1 MRPCRIASLSGILL
15 CLVCV
20 LLGVA
25 TVGRARA
32 AQPSPTLDAPGASS
46 AEPGSKEAL
55 DRQTPRRTI
64 EGFLKKAKDGDF
76 RMAASYLDLRGVPI
90 ESREQVGP
98 ELAWK
103 LAYVLERQPNLDL
116 AKIPDEPD
124 GDPNG
129 KGTSIAARL
138 YAGEEP
144 VPIVLKRE
152 HFPDGLD
159 RWLIAQSTV
168 DLIPRIT
175 AVSGPRAIV
184 GRIPATLRRPTLM
197 GNELWQWLGLVF
209 GVVAAYVV
217 GRFVAAVVVNTA
229 RYFTRRIPATRVY
242 DALVKS
248 ARRPLRMI
256 LAAVAYRVLLGP
268 LQLTASVMNVCEH
281 VTYTALVLGGTWLI
295 LRALGVST
303 IILEEREARD
313 GADAF
318 SERQIRT
325 RLVLL
330 RRILGV
336 TIGCFAIAVVFLQF
350 EFVRSVGL
358 SLLASAG
365 VVSVVV
371 GLAAQKSL
379 GTIIGGIQF
388 SIAQPVRVTDQ
399 VVVEGEFGAVE
410 EVHLTYVVVRIW
422 DKRRLVVPITYFLEK
437 PFQNWTRSAM
447 DLVGSVVLKVDPDV
461 PVDAVRAELKRI
473 LEADPLWDRQIC
485 AVQVTDADPTSVTLR
500 ALVSAE
506 DAARLWDL
514 RCRVSEYLVAFVR
527 ADSLSRRGDVGHA
540 AT

>member
-1 MRPCRIASLSGILL
+1 MRSCRNGWLHGVLFFVLGAVFSLPN
-15 CLVCV
+15 
-20 LLGVA
+20 A
-25 TVGRARA
+25 WA
-32 AQPSPTLDAPGASS
+32 AQPSPTLEAPGASS

-55 DRQTPRRTI
+55 DRQTPRGTI
-64 EGFLKKAKDGDF
+64 DGFLKKAKDGDF
-76 RMAASYLDLRGVPI
+76 LLAASYLDLRGVPVDA
-90 ESREQVGP
+90 RDQVGP

-103 LAYVLERQPNLDL
+103 LAYVLERQPDLDL
-116 AKIPDEPD
+116 SKIPDEPE
-124 GDPNG
+124 GDPNS
-129 KGTSIAARL
+129 KGSFVVARL

-152 HFPDGLD
+152 HFPDGVD
-159 RWLIAQSTV
+159 RWLIAQTTV

-175 AVSGPRAIV
+175 AVSGPHAIV
-184 GRIPATLRRPTLM
+184 EHIPASLRRPTLM
-197 GNELWQWLGLVF
+197 GNELWQWLGVGL
-209 GVVAAYVV
+209 GLVAAYVV
-217 GRFVAAVVVNTA
+217 GRFLAAILVRTT
-229 RYFTRRIPATRVY
+229 RYFTKRMPRTRVY

-248 ARRPLRMI
+248 ARRPMRI
-256 LAAVAYRVLLGP
+256 IIAAAAYRILLGP

-281 VTYTALVLGGTWLI
+281 VTYTVLVLGVTWLI
-295 LRALGVST
+295 LRALGVSS
-303 IILEEREARD
+303 IILEEREARE
-313 GADAF
+313 GSDAF
-318 SERQIRT
+318 SERQVRT

-330 RRILGV
+330 RRIVGV
-336 TIGCFAIAVVFLQF
+336 TIGCLAIAVVFLQF

-388 SIAQPVRVTDQ
+388 SIAQPVRVSDQ

-410 EVHLTYVVVRIW
+410 EVHLTYVVVRLW
-422 DKRRLVVPITYFLEK
+422 DKRCLVVPITYFLEK

-447 DLVGSVVLKVDPDV
+447 DLVGTVVLKVDPQV

-473 LEADPLWDRQIC
+473 CEADPLWDRQMC
-485 AVQVTDADPTSVTLR
+485 AVQVTEADATSVTLR

-506 DAARLWDL
+506 DAGRLWDL
-514 RCRVSEYLVAFVR
+514 RCRVREYLVAFVV
-527 ADSLSRRGDVGHA
+527 ADSLARRSDERQV